1 MSKNIPWNS
10 IIKTFKAEATVEEQE
25 TLAAWLA
32 EADHASVFA
41 DLRTLW
47 DTIQAEG
54 ETYESSADMLWRKME
69 TRMNK
74 KEPEKESGKEPKMVR
89 FSRSTFRWASAA
101 ASVLVLLTLSFTG
114 YITKEWYDMNRI
126 SQTYTALNGKSKV
139 LLPDGSEVWL
149 NAESSLEYKTTAWG
163 RERSVRLHGEAFFEV
178 AKDSNRP
185 FVVKSQGFA
194 VKVYGTRFNVEARD
208 QDGDMN
214 VSLLEGSVAVA
225 SANATRMIVPGEV
238 ATCSKNTGKIE
249 VDKADVDFAAM
260 WAKESVRFERKSIKE
275 LSKYLS
281 KWYGVK
287 IILDPAIPE
296 NQAYTF
302 TIRHEPFEEILRLMA
317 RITPIQYSFDEKN
330 VVRIERRINP

>member
-1 MSKNIPWNS
+1 MSKNIPWNI
-10 IIKTFKAEATVEEQE
+10 IIKTFKAETTAEEQE
-25 TLAAWLA
+25 ILAVWMA
-32 EADHASVFA
+32 EADHAAVFA

-47 DTIQAEG
+47 ETIQAEG

-69 TRMNK
+69 SRMNR
-74 KEPEKESGKEPKMVR
+74 KEPKMIR
-89 FSRSTFRWASAA
+89 FPRRAFRWISVA
-101 ASVLVLLTLSFTG
+101 ASVLVLFTLSFTG
-114 YITKEWYDMNRI
+114 YITKEWYEMNRI
-126 SQTYTALNGKSKV
+126 TQTYTALNGKSKV

-163 RERSVRLHGEAFFEV
+163 KERSVRLHGEALFEV
-178 AKDSNRP
+178 AKDANHP
-185 FVVKSQGFA
+185 FIVKSQGFA

-208 QDGDMN
+208 KGGDMN

-238 ATCSKNTGKIE
+238 ATCSKNTGKIQVE
-249 VDKADVDFAAM
+249 KADVDFAAM

-287 IILDPAIPE
+287 IILDPSIPE

-302 TIRHEPFEEILRLMA
+302 TIKHEPFEEILRLMA